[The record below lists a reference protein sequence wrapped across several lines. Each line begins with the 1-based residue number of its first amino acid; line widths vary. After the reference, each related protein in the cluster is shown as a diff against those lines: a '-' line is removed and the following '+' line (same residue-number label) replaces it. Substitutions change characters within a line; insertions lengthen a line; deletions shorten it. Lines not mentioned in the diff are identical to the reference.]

1 MDCSLSTI
9 IPCKFGFVQHE
20 AIQDIC
26 ERRPKVASA
35 LWRMTLIDGAIFR
48 EWVMNVGGRKSKTR
62 IAHLLCEH
70 VTRVRA
76 VSDIKDNN
84 VSMRCALPLTQY
96 DIGDATGMSTVH
108 VNRALQDLR
117 RSRLIRFQ
125 KFELEV
131 LDWEGLQEA
140 GDFDATYLSLVRS
153 NRDPVSAVPGL

>member
-1 MDCSLSTI
+1 M
-9 IPCKFGFVQHE
+9 
-20 AIQDIC
+20 
-26 ERRPKVASA
+26 RP
-35 LWRMTLIDGAIFR
+35 
-48 EWVMNVGGRKSKTR
+48 
-62 IAHLLCEH
+62 
-70 VTRVRA
+70 
-76 VSDIKDNN
+76 
-84 VSMRCALPLTQY
+84 
-96 DIGDATGMSTVH
+96 GMSTVH